1 MSRHVRAVR
10 ESIAILAPVSA
21 SSSSSGSES
30 SDDDTAPGQ
39 TGTHHHHHHHHVDNS
54 DEEVEELEAKYKAN
68 DRVMFKHRLVGVGM
82 VHAVALVI
90 QVKTHWLSMH
100 ACISLSLSLS
110 LWMVHAVA
118 RVTQVKTRSHAN
130 RVTDPESGEQHKGGF
145 SYRLKTQSL
154 AEKTI
159 WMDEVCLV
167 PVCRCIPSYHL
178 ATT

>member
-1 MSRHVRAVR
+1 MRAVR

-54 DEEVEELEAKYKAN
+54 DEEVEELEAKYKGN

-100 ACISLSLSLS
+100 ACISLSVSLSVSVSLSLS
-110 LWMVHAVA
+110 GWC
-118 RVTQVKTRSHAN
+118 TRLRAS
-130 RVTDPESGEQHKGGF
+130 
-145 SYRLKTQSL
+145 LKSRRAHTP
-154 AEKTI
+154 I
-159 WMDEVCLV
+159 G
-167 PVCRCIPSYHL
+167 
-178 ATT
+178 

>member
-1 MSRHVRAVR
+1 MH
-10 ESIAILAPVSA
+10 
-21 SSSSSGSES
+21 
-30 SDDDTAPGQ
+30 
-39 TGTHHHHHHHHVDNS
+39 
-54 DEEVEELEAKYKAN
+54 
-68 DRVMFKHRLVGVGM
+68 
-82 VHAVALVI
+82 
-90 QVKTHWLSMH
+90 LSLSL
-100 ACISLSLSLS
+100 CLCLCLSLSLS

-167 PVCRCIPSYHL
+167 PVCHCIPSYHL